1 MLQLYSHD
9 YVFSEEHCKSY
20 TFIMMQIKLQISS
33 CQSLLVRLHA
43 LKSPAGPEKMHTSYK
58 KTKTRYIWSPSI
70 FTKFRDSSNVML
82 LRLNLAS

>member
-43 LKSPAGPEKMHTSYK
+43 LKSPAGPEKCIQVIRRQK
-58 KTKTRYIWSPSI
+58 QDI
-70 FTKFRDSSNVML
+70 FGVHLYL
-82 LRLNLAS
+82 LNFETAQM